1 MTKPNLDGLLLPA
14 RAPKEDAPL
23 TKGESADAQKSSAIS
38 FEHLGG
44 KKIADPV
51 AEPSESPIDF
61 SHIGGKRVDIIQPEK
76 SVGNE
81 DESSE

>member
-1 MTKPNLDGLLLPA
+1 M
-14 RAPKEDAPL
+14 
-23 TKGESADAQKSSAIS
+23 KGPDEIS

-61 SHIGGKRVDIIQPEK
+61 SHLGGKRVDIIQLEK
-76 SVGNE
+76 SVRKK